1 MRYYSYKAIT
11 PDGSLIR
18 GTVAGEDIDYVYG
31 ILSSNGLY
39 ILNVKTTSTLITNL
53 KKSLRKRNVKNKDII
68 EFANNLSVM
77 LKAGI
82 PLLTALTDI
91 ISGIEN
97 KPFKNALADI
107 RFKIETGMRF
117 SDTVASKK
125 DIFPEIFAS
134 LIQVGEETGDIGKS
148 LSDASDHMQRMEDL
162 TQTIKRALIYPV
174 FALIATSG
182 ALIFWLAY
190 VLPKVISA
198 MKDMGVE
205 LPLITRMLMDAGNF
219 VQAYW
224 HFIPILPFAVFIAIR
239 MLNRKSS
246 SKYYID
252 KIKLKLPIMRIVVY
266 NKLLALF
273 SEQLRILV
281 VAGLTINRAFD
292 IVADVI
298 GNEVFKRAILKINDS
313 ISSGSRIS
321 DALREH
327 VVFPSLVARMIDAG
341 EASGNLDK
349 QLEYLSGFYFKRLD
363 DVSQKIG
370 KMVEPVVITLVGVI
384 FAVIIIG
391 LLFPVYDLVIK
402 LGQG

>member
-1 MRYYSYKAIT
+1 MRYYAYKAVT

-18 GTVAGEDIDYVYG
+18 GTVAGEDMDYVYG

-39 ILNVKTTSTLITNL
+39 ILNVKTTSTIITNL

-82 PLLTALTDI
+82 PLLTALADI

-97 KPFKNALADI
+97 KHFKNAIADI

-117 SDTVASKK
+117 SDTVALKK

-134 LIQVGEETGDIGKS
+134 LIQVGEETGDFGKS
-148 LSDASDHMQRMEDL
+148 LSDAADHMQRMEDL

-198 MKDMGVE
+198 MKDMGIE
-205 LPLITRMLMDAGNF
+205 LPLITRMLLDVSNF

-224 HFIPILPFAVFIAIR
+224 HFIAILPFAVFIAIR

-252 KIKLKLPIMRIVVY
+252 EIKLKLPIMRIVVY

-281 VAGLTINRAFD
+281 VAGLTINRSFD

-298 GNEVFKRAILKINDS
+298 GNEVFKRALLKIKDS
-313 ISSGSRIS
+313 ISSGSKIS
-321 DALREH
+321 DAIREH
-327 VVFPSLVARMIDAG
+327 DVFPSLVARMIDAG
-341 EASGNLDK
+341 ETSGNLDK
-349 QLEYLSGFYFKRLD
+349 QLAYLSGFYFKRLD

-370 KMVEPVVITLVGVI
+370 KMIEPVVITLVGVI

>member
-18 GTVAGEDIDYVYG
+18 GTVAGEDIEAVYEV
-31 ILSSNGLY
+31 LYSKRLY
-39 ILNVKTTSTLITNL
+39 ILNVKAASTIITNL
-53 KKSLRKRNVKNKDII
+53 KKSLRKRSVKNKDII

-82 PLLTALTDI
+82 PLLTALGDTTSGLENKYLQSAITDI
-91 ISGIEN
+91 ISQ
-97 KPFKNALADI
+97 
-107 RFKIETGMRF
+107 IETGMRF
-117 SDTVASKK
+117 SDTIASRK

-134 LIQVGEETGDIGKS
+134 LIRVGEETGEIGKS
-148 LSDASDHMQRMEDL
+148 LSDAADHMQRMEDL

-182 ALIFWLAY
+182 ALIFWLVY

-198 MKDMGVE
+198 MKDMGIE
-205 LPLITRMLMDAGNF
+205 LPLITRMLLDVSNF
-219 VQAYW
+219 MQAYW

-252 KIKLKLPIMRIVVY
+252 EIKLKLPIIKIVVY
-266 NKLLALF
+266 NKLLTLF

-281 VAGLTINRAFD
+281 VSGLTISRSFD
-292 IVADVI
+292 IVAGVI
-298 GNEVFKRAILKINDS
+298 GNEVFKRALLKVKDS

-327 VVFPSLVARMIDAG
+327 IVFPSLVARMIDAG
-341 EASGNLDK
+341 ETSGNLDE
-349 QLEYLSGFYFKRLD
+349 QLAYLSGFYFKRLD

>member
-1 MRYYSYKAIT
+1 MRYYAYKAIT

-148 LSDASDHMQRMEDL
+148 LSDAADHMQRMEDL
-162 TQTIKRALIYPV
+162 AQTIKRALIYPV

-198 MKDMGVE
+198 MKDMGIE
-205 LPLITRMLMDAGNF
+205 LPLI
-219 VQAYW
+219 
-224 HFIPILPFAVFIAIR
+224 
-239 MLNRKSS
+239 
-246 SKYYID
+246 
-252 KIKLKLPIMRIVVY
+252 
-266 NKLLALF
+266 
-273 SEQLRILV
+273 
-281 VAGLTINRAFD
+281 
-292 IVADVI
+292 
-298 GNEVFKRAILKINDS
+298 
-313 ISSGSRIS
+313 ISRG
-321 DALREH
+321 
-327 VVFPSLVARMIDAG
+327 
-341 EASGNLDK
+341 
-349 QLEYLSGFYFKRLD
+349 
-363 DVSQKIG
+363 
-370 KMVEPVVITLVGVI
+370 
-384 FAVIIIG
+384 
-391 LLFPVYDLVIK
+391 
-402 LGQG
+402 

>member
-39 ILNVKTTSTLITNL
+39 ILNVKAASTLITNL
-53 KKSLRKRNVKNKDII
+53 KKSLWKRNVKNKDVI

-82 PLLTALTDI
+82 PLMTALTDI

-97 KPFKNALADI
+97 KTFKNAMTDI
-107 RFKIETGMRF
+107 RAQIETGMRF
-117 SDTVASKK
+117 SDAVASKK
-125 DIFPEIFAS
+125 GIFPEIFAS
-134 LIQVGEETGDIGKS
+134 LIKVGEETGDMEKS
-148 LSDASDHMQRMEDL
+148 LSDAADHMQRMEDL
-162 TQTIKRALIYPV
+162 ALTIRRALIYPA

-198 MKDMGVE
+198 MKDMGIE
-205 LPLITRMLMDAGNF
+205 LPLITRMLLAAGDF

-224 HFIPILPFAVFIAIR
+224 YFIPVPPLAVFIAIR
-239 MLNRKSS
+239 VLNRKSG

-252 KIKLKLPIMRIVVY
+252 EIKLKLPIMGIVVY

-281 VAGLTINRAFD
+281 VAGLTINKAFD
-292 IVADVI
+292 IVADLI
-298 GNEVFKRAILKINDS
+298 GNEVFKRAILEIKDS

-327 VVFPSLVARMIDAG
+327 IVFPSLVARMIDAG
-341 EASGNLDK
+341 ETSGNLDK
-349 QLEYLSGFYFKRLD
+349 QLAYLSGFYFKRLD
-363 DVSQKIG
+363 DISQKIG
-370 KMVEPVVITLVGVI
+370 KMIEPVVITLVGII

-402 LGQG
+402 LGRG

>member
-39 ILNVKTTSTLITNL
+39 ILNVKAASTLIINL
-53 KKSLRKRNVKNKDII
+53 KKSLLKRNVKNKDII

-82 PLLTALTDI
+82 PLMTALSDI

-97 KPFKNALADI
+97 KPFKNAMTDI
-107 RFKIETGMRF
+107 RAQIEAGMRF
-117 SDTVASKK
+117 SDAVASKK
-125 DIFPEIFAS
+125 GIFPEIFAS
-134 LIQVGEETGDIGKS
+134 LIKVGEETGDMGKS
-148 LSDASDHMQRMEDL
+148 LSDAADHMQRMEDL
-162 TQTIKRALIYPV
+162 AQTIQRALIYPA
-174 FALIATSG
+174 FALIATLG
-182 ALIFWLAY
+182 ALVFWLAY

-198 MKDMGVE
+198 MKDMGIE
-205 LPLITRMLMDAGNF
+205 LPLITRMLLAAGDF

-224 HFIPILPFAVFIAIR
+224 HFIPVPPLAVFIAIR
-239 MLNRKSS
+239 MLNRKSG

-252 KIKLKLPIMRIVVY
+252 GIKLKLPIMGIVIY

-281 VAGLTINRAFD
+281 VAGLTINKAFD
-292 IVADVI
+292 IVADLI
-298 GNEVFKRAILKINDS
+298 GNEVFKRAILEIKDRIL
-313 ISSGSRIS
+313 SGSRIS
-321 DALREH
+321 DAIREH
-327 VVFPSLVARMIDAG
+327 IVFPSLVARMIDAG
-341 EASGNLDK
+341 ETSGNLDK
-349 QLEYLSGFYFKRLD
+349 QLAYLSGFYFKRLD
-363 DVSQKIG
+363 DISQKIG
-370 KMVEPVVITLVGVI
+370 KMIEPVVITLVGII
-384 FAVIIIG
+384 FAIIIIG